1 MNISDKGIWLYY
13 NKKGSLI
20 SKIQHGESVRQKGS
34 FNLIVAFEDPK
45 VLEGKKAWV
54 AFKSPGSS
62 VGNFIELGTYDSLDT
77 SIFKKIKVTEMTY
90 GLEEGKQYNVFSLPV
105 TSDSGYTQKYGNMT
119 VLVKLT
125 DIDEV
130 NNVYFQGSSQIYIEP
145 TFGKEEDNTTIT
157 KTEYESLVNDITNRL
172 SEKMDK
178 YGDVAIKPT
187 LVGTINAKTNYEFD
201 EYGNQKITNNE
212 RDLKTHIKIHEP
224 EENDDAANKLYVD
237 ETIKEK
243 FDNLSA
249 SDIPTNTGDVQK
261 DLDELTERLDVLN
274 ASKVKTDK
282 ENVSVQDS
290 LNDLD
295 IRLKN
300 QNHFKGIKNDI
311 SQFNDYENYEPGD
324 YCVVSIP
331 DGDDIMYVWDE
342 EDARWLE
349 QGRYSLGIKSVN
361 LQMPDE
367 NGNIVVNSNDIEF
380 SDGVSVKNKITI
392 LDGEILRF
400 KGNWKMYNPYKKN
413 DVVRDI
419 NNIYICL
426 EDHSSMKQP
435 ILDTSRWILFVEG
448 FSGDYQ
454 ELKNKP
460 TDLKDFTNNGDGT
473 TGSKYATESYVEE
486 NGGKINTLS
495 LNGEKAVID
504 EEKNVDIT
512 LPTVIR
518 IG

>member
-20 SKIQHGESVRQKGS
+20 SKIQHGEVVRQNGS
-34 FNLIVAFEDPK
+34 FDLILAFEDPK

-54 AFKSPGSS
+54 AFKSPGSTI
-62 VGNFIELGTYDSLDT
+62 GNFFELGTKENLDT
-77 SIFKKIKVTEMTY
+77 STFRKIKTTEMTY
-90 GLEEGKQYNVFSLPV
+90 GLKDGENYSVFKQSVLSNA
-105 TSDSGYTQKYGNMT
+105 GYTQKYGNMT

-125 DIDEV
+125 DKNDSSIV
-130 NNVYFQGSSQIYIEP
+130 SFQGSSQIYIEP
-145 TFGKEEDNTTIT
+145 TFGKEEDTTNIPR
-157 KTEYESLVNDITNRL
+157 TELEELQAQIEDKL
-172 SEKMDK
+172 SKKLDK
-178 YGDVAIKPT
+178 YGDSAIKTT

-237 ETIKEK
+237 ETVKEK

-261 DLDELTERLDVLN
+261 DLDELTERLDVLD
-274 ASKVKTDK
+274 ASKVKTNK

-290 LNDLD
+290 LNDLN

-448 FSGDYQ
+448 FSGDY
-454 ELKNKP
+454 EKLENKP
-460 TDLKDFTNNGDGT
+460 TDLNDFTNDGDGT
-473 TGSKYATESYVEE
+473 VGSKYATEAYVAK
-486 NGGKINTLS
+486 NGGKINTIS
-495 LNGEKAVID
+495 INGEKVTID